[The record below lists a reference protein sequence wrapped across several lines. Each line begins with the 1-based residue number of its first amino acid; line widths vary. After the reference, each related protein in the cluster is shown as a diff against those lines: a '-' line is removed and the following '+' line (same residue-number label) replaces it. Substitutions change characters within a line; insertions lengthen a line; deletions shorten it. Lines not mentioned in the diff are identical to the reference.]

1 MAMTNAY
8 LTVDELKDLQR
19 DMLAATNT
27 EYERAIEAAS
37 RTIDLYCGRQFWKP
51 SAPTVKT
58 FKANSVELLW
68 TRDIANTT
76 GLIVKTDDDQDGT
89 YETTWTINT
98 DFILEPFERMN
109 GRPYERIAA
118 VGDKEFPVAG
128 LGYNA
133 VGRTRVSRRPLVQIT
148 ATWGWDAVP
157 DEVMM
162 ACSIAAVDNL
172 KAKDLTHV
180 AATYGNE
187 VRVARDFTPGMH
199 GRKVKFSRLRSPML
213 NPQAEALISG
223 LRLTA
228 IA

>member
-1 MAMTNAY
+1 MTMTNAY

-37 RTIDLYCGRQFWKP
+37 RTIDLYCGRHFWRD
-51 SAPTVKT
+51 PTVT
-58 FKANSVELLW
+58 VRTYRPDEVDLLW
-68 TRDIANTT
+68 TRDIATTT
-76 GLIVKTDDDQDGT
+76 GLIVKTDADFDGT
-89 YETTWTINT
+89 FETTWTIDT

-118 VGDKEFPVAG
+118 VGSKLFPVAAR
-128 LGYNA
+128 YPTSTYVRRA
-133 VGRTRVSRRPLVQIT
+133 SRRPPVQVT
-148 ATWGWDAVP
+148 AIYGWPAVP
-157 DEVMM
+157 DEVAM